1 MIEIENKK
9 LQITH
14 FCSGLVINN
23 IMLQILNLSMA
34 SKNIGISLPAFR
46 IISIPPSQNP
56 LKIFQAGNVHESASV
71 FNLKEKQIYM

>member
-1 MIEIENKK
+1 
-9 LQITH
+9 
-14 FCSGLVINN
+14 
-23 IMLQILNLSMA
+23 MA